1 MKRIAKRM
9 RKLLAIV
16 LIGMIATLD
25 TFVVKA
31 SMPQSEKTAQELLE
45 KIDKIVDGYSV
56 YTNEYDVNNHMQGD
70 VATAVL
76 NLNNGQKEIGGDK
89 TYDSEM
95 QTNYIG
101 ELYLSTGILDFGTAT
116 DKVIF
121 ENPEVRYKDEEG
133 NEHVT
138 GRYLYKNDDGSYL
151 TEYGGVKANGGYI
164 LVVYTDDNGNERIYQ
179 MCKDGGSESLN
190 NVTIE
195 DGYLDINK
203 NLGEIA
209 ALATELM
216 QKQNSEGASYEGK
229 EISVRDVD
237 AEVAVVN
244 ITLDAGNNP
253 SLEPETKVY
262 TNKNQVCIVN
272 VNMANATGDSIVTL
286 NRFAINDISSAG
298 QTVEEIGDVYDSIVW
313 NFGNYVGTINLEGG
327 ILGKII
333 APFAKVVLNSGT
345 STGTVVADYFANNN
359 GEWHSMSTPSP
370 AETPDATPSVMP
382 SAVPTSTPTAVPS
395 LMPSVTPTTV
405 PEETPDATP
414 SAVPTSTP
422 TATPEETPDATPSAT
437 PSATPTA
444 TPEETPDTT
453 PSATPSA
460 TPTAT
465 PEETTGVT
473 PDSTQT
479 PGTTVV
485 PSVEQHNE
493 GTVLGARRVEA
504 GEAVLGVT
512 RGSEYAVLGK
522 RRSPQTGDSIAFI
535 IWVITFVAA
544 VSGVIFSLVKIKAN
558 NVRTKETQNV

>member
-56 YTNEYDVNNHMQGD
+56 YTNKYDVNNHMQGD

-121 ENPEVRYKDEEG
+121 ENPEVRYKDDEG

-164 LVVYTDDNGNERIYQ
+164 LVVYTDDDGNERIYQ

-262 TNKNQVCIVN
+262 TSENQVCIVN
-272 VNMANATGDSIVTL
+272 VNVANATGDSIVTL
-286 NRFAINDISSAG
+286 NRFVINDISSAG

-359 GEWHSMSTPSP
+359 GEWHSMSTPAP
-370 AETPDATPSVMP
+370 TETPDATPSVTPTSTP
-382 SAVPTSTPTAVPS
+382 SAVPSLMPSATPSATPSTMPTAMPEETPDATPS
-395 LMPSVTPTTV
+395 LMPSVTPT
-405 PEETPDATP
+405 A
-414 SAVPTSTP
+414 A
-422 TATPEETPDATPSAT
+422 
-437 PSATPTA
+437 
-444 TPEETPDTT
+444 PEETPDTT

-485 PSVEQHNE
+485 LSVEQRDD
-493 GTVLGARRVEA
+493 GTVLGAGRVEA
-504 GEAVLGVT
+504 GEAVLGAT

-544 VSGVIFSLVKIKAN
+544 VSGVIFSLVKIKTK

>member
-56 YTNEYDVNNHMQGD
+56 YTNKYDVNNHMQGD

-121 ENPEVRYKDEEG
+121 ENPEVRYKDDEG

-164 LVVYTDDNGNERIYQ
+164 LVVYTDDDGNERIYQ

-262 TNKNQVCIVN
+262 TSENQVCIVN
-272 VNMANATGDSIVTL
+272 VNVANATGDSIVTL
-286 NRFAINDISSAG
+286 NRFVINDISSAG

-333 APFAKVVLNSGT
+333 APFAKVVLKQLFISLILAFKPFL
-345 STGTVVADYFANNN
+345 SIC
-359 GEWHSMSTPSP
+359 S
-370 AETPDATPSVMP
+370 SV
-382 SAVPTSTPTAVPS
+382 
-395 LMPSVTPTTV
+395 
-405 PEETPDATP
+405 
-414 SAVPTSTP
+414 
-422 TATPEETPDATPSAT
+422 
-437 PSATPTA
+437 
-444 TPEETPDTT
+444 
-453 PSATPSA
+453 
-460 TPTAT
+460 
-465 PEETTGVT
+465 
-473 PDSTQT
+473 
-479 PGTTVV
+479 
-485 PSVEQHNE
+485 
-493 GTVLGARRVEA
+493 
-504 GEAVLGVT
+504 
-512 RGSEYAVLGK
+512 
-522 RRSPQTGDSIAFI
+522 
-535 IWVITFVAA
+535 
-544 VSGVIFSLVKIKAN
+544 
-558 NVRTKETQNV
+558 

>member
-56 YTNEYDVNNHMQGD
+56 YTNKYDVNNHMQGD

-121 ENPEVRYKDEEG
+121 ENPEVRYKDDEG

-164 LVVYTDDNGNERIYQ
+164 LVVYTDDDGNERIYQ

-262 TNKNQVCIVN
+262 TSENQVCIVN
-272 VNMANATGDSIVTL
+272 VNVANATGDSIVTL
-286 NRFAINDISSAG
+286 NRFVINDISSAG

-359 GEWHSMSTPSP
+359 GEWHSMSTPAP
-370 AETPDATPSVMP
+370 TETPDATPSVT
-382 SAVPTSTPTAVPS
+382 PTS
-395 LMPSVTPTTV
+395 
-405 PEETPDATP
+405 TP

-422 TATPEETPDATPSAT
+422 TATPEETPGVTPSLM
-437 PSATPTA
+437 PSVTPTA
-444 TPEETPDTT
+444 VPKETPDTT

-465 PEETTGVT
+465 PEKTTGVT

-485 PSVEQHNE
+485 PSVEQRDD
-493 GTVLGARRVEA
+493 GTVLGARRVES
-504 GEAVLGVT
+504 GGAVLGAK

-522 RRSPQTGDSIAFI
+522 RRRPQTGDSIAFI
-535 IWVITFVAA
+535 IWVIMFVAA
-544 VSGVIFSLVKIKAN
+544 VSGVIFSLVKIKTK

>member
-31 SMPQSEKTAQELLE
+31 SMPQSEKTAQELLTQ
-45 KIDKIVDGYSV
+45 IDKIVDGYSV
-56 YTNEYDVNNHMQGD
+56 FTNEYDVNNHMQGD
-70 VATAVL
+70 VAAAVL

-216 QKQNSEGASYEGK
+216 QKQNSEGAFCGNK

-244 ITLDAGNNP
+244 ITLDADNNP

-262 TNKNQVCIVN
+262 TNENQVCIVN
-272 VNMANATGDSIVTL
+272 VNVANATSDSIVTL
-286 NRFAINDISSAG
+286 NRFVINDISSAG

-359 GEWHSMSTPSP
+359 GEWHSMSTPAP
-370 AETPDATPSVMP
+370 AETPDATPSVT
-382 SAVPTSTPTAVPS
+382 PTS
-395 LMPSVTPTTV
+395 
-405 PEETPDATP
+405 
-414 SAVPTSTP
+414 
-422 TATPEETPDATPSAT
+422 T

-453 PSATPSA
+453 PNATPSA

-493 GTVLGARRVEA
+493 GTVLGAGRVEA
-504 GEAVLGVT
+504 GEAVLGAK

-522 RRSPQTGDSIAFI
+522 RRGPQTGDSIAFI
-535 IWVITFVAA
+535 IWVITFAA
-544 VSGVIFSLVKIKAN
+544 AASGVIFSLIKIKK
-558 NVRTKETQNV
+558 VRTKEMQNV